1 MNSGLRILASVA
13 LASAVA
19 SVSYAQETSS
29 NKVAE
34 KTDWA
39 VFVENDPKECW
50 AVSVPKETVNTRQG
64 RVVSVRRGEILFF
77 VTYNPASGVNGQ
89 VSFTGGYPFTDKEP
103 VDLNIDGK
111 SYSLFA
117 QGEWAWAA
125 KGQDS
130 EIIAAMKRGAK
141 AIVTAKSA
149 RGTTTKDTF
158 SLSGVTAAI
167 EDAEKRC
174 K

>member
-89 VSFTGGYPFTDKEP
+89 VSFTGSCTVKSVHRKIRHPQNRLELLPST
-103 VDLNIDGK
+103 VLGK
-111 SYSLFA
+111 STVQPPIYLV
-117 QGEWAWAA
+117 
-125 KGQDS
+125 K
-130 EIIAAMKRGAK
+130 
-141 AIVTAKSA
+141 
-149 RGTTTKDTF
+149 
-158 SLSGVTAAI
+158 
-167 EDAEKRC
+167 EKT
-174 K
+174 